1 MTNKSNLGARTN
13 HLTSW
18 FNCLKSKEISP
29 KIIFTDK
36 DIAEVKV
43 IQTVWE
49 PTGTQVKLCL
59 WHALR
64 QINKHILARPK
75 AKPEAPK
82 ASPQQIATTAG
93 DNESS
98 EDDMEEGDGEKDGQF
113 DPEEVPSYLQQFFRN
128 PVVTAFLNTVKS
140 AAKDKLLCTRQLA
153 EKVLQMCRRY
163 FLHHPFIPE
172 VKYTSLSDG
181 NRIPESRFQVTG
193 NLIHEFSVM
202 EMFKLCKDAQ
212 NPRLFRYLWAN
223 WYRRDSPRY
232 QERWGLVS
240 ISDCPWIPRART
252 TMRVEAHW

>member
-1 MTNKSNLGARTN
+1 M
-13 HLTSW
+13 
-18 FNCLKSKEISP
+18 
-29 KIIFTDK
+29 
-36 DIAEVKV
+36 AEVKA
-43 IQTVWE
+43 IQTVWG

-113 DPEEVPSYLQQFFRN
+113 DPEEVPSYLQQFFQN

-140 AAKDKLLCTRQLA
+140 AAKDKPLCTRQLA

-163 FLHHPFIPE
+163 FLRHPFIPE
-172 VKYTSLSDG
+172 VKYTSLPDG

-202 EMFKLCKDAQ
+202 EMFKLCKDA
-212 NPRLFRYLWAN
+212 
-223 WYRRDSPRY
+223 
-232 QERWGLVS
+232 
-240 ISDCPWIPRART
+240 
-252 TMRVEAHW
+252 